1 MAVVLEIVFGA
12 VFVASGFLKRN
23 DPGWPQAALAL
34 GTPRWLVGP
43 IPILEVV
50 LGVAIISGVAPRFG
64 LIGGC
69 VVLAGFTV
77 VLLRAIR
84 MPEPPVCACFGQWS
98 AKPIGTGSIVRNA
111 VLLVVGIVALALTY

>member
-12 VFVASGFLKRN
+12 VFVASGALKRN
-23 DPGWPQAALAL
+23 DPGWPQAARAL

-50 LGVAIISGVAPRFG
+50 LGAAIVSGVAPRFG
-64 LIGGC
+64 LIAGC
-69 VVLAGFTV
+69 GVLAGFTV
-77 VLLRAIR
+77 VLFRAIR

-98 AKPIGTGSIVRNA
+98 AKPIGPGSILRNA
-111 VLLVVGIVALALTY
+111 VLLAVGVAALVLA